1 MVPWGAVITG
11 AFLMTTS
18 LWADWPRAATV
29 SVIVV
34 VVIAIVAVRPRLR
47 LSTTRPSAAFLFV
60 IDCIDWTPEENSFR
74 RVRSAEFVLQ
84 RTSDCR
90 SFWIV
95 GAWARRINA
104 KPICHL
110 QACSGSRLMSGF
122 GRENH

>member
-1 MVPWGAVITG
+1 MVPWVAVITV

-18 LWADWPRAATV
+18 LWADWPRAGAV
-29 SVIVV
+29 SVS

-47 LSTTRPSAAFLFV
+47 LSTTRPSTALLFD

-95 GAWARRINA
+95 GAWARGINA